1 MKTTYAYAIGEQDFA
16 NLRKDDCLYIDKTMY
31 IEKIL
36 LQKNRYYF
44 LARPRR
50 FGKSL
55 FLSTLQYFF
64 EGRRDL
70 FKGLYIDSIAWDWT
84 SYPVLH
90 LDLNRERYLNT
101 MTLEEV
107 LEKNFR
113 EWEAKFGIEQL
124 DTNPALRLGTIIAE
138 AHRRTG
144 KQVVI
149 LVDEYDKPLVSN
161 LNVKENFDHDR
172 VLLAT
177 LYSNFKSSAEHIR
190 LVFLTGVSRF
200 SRLSIFSDLNNLND
214 ISFDNEFA
222 DICGITEKELLRDL
236 RPGIEALADKKKISF
251 EEACH
256 LLKRTYDGYRFA
268 EDGSDIYNPWSLL
281 SCMQKQRVGQFWNQT
296 GLPTVIAEVLRK
308 ANMDLERVFNSRCPL
323 DTLAGMDLTNP
334 DPTALM
340 YQTGYLTIKNYDSST
355 DIVTLG
361 IPNEEVS
368 KGLFHSSETY
378 RYGSPGRGPH
388 IIRPYGYSY
397 RNP

>member
-1 MKTTYAYAIGEQDFA
+1 M
-16 NLRKDDCLYIDKTMY
+16 
-31 IEKIL
+31 
-36 LQKNRYYF
+36 
-44 LARPRR
+44 
-50 FGKSL
+50 
-55 FLSTLQYFF
+55 
-64 EGRRDL
+64 
-70 FKGLYIDSIAWDWT
+70 
-84 SYPVLH
+84 
-90 LDLNRERYLNT
+90 
-101 MTLEEV
+101 
-107 LEKNFR
+107 
-113 EWEAKFGIEQL
+113 
-124 DTNPALRLGTIIAE
+124 
-138 AHRRTG
+138 
-144 KQVVI
+144 
-149 LVDEYDKPLVSN
+149 DEYDKPLVSN

-368 KGLFHSSETY
+368 KGLFNMLLPYYVKIKNGSADSVVMDIIESIKCGKPETLIDLLDTFLAGVPYELKIDSENNLQNALFILLRLIGMEVRVEVHTSSGRMDILIETPDFIY
-378 RYGSPGRGPH
+378 IVELKYDRTSEEGARQIENKEYPLPFRFDGRKVFKIGVNFSASTRHLDTPV
-388 IIRPYGYSY
+388 ITRMTTA
-397 RNP
+397 RK

>member
-1 MKTTYAYAIGEQDFA
+1 M
-16 NLRKDDCLYIDKTMY
+16 
-31 IEKIL
+31 
-36 LQKNRYYF
+36 
-44 LARPRR
+44 
-50 FGKSL
+50 
-55 FLSTLQYFF
+55 
-64 EGRRDL
+64 
-70 FKGLYIDSIAWDWT
+70 
-84 SYPVLH
+84 
-90 LDLNRERYLNT
+90 
-101 MTLEEV
+101 
-107 LEKNFR
+107 
-113 EWEAKFGIEQL
+113 
-124 DTNPALRLGTIIAE
+124 
-138 AHRRTG
+138 
-144 KQVVI
+144 
-149 LVDEYDKPLVSN
+149 DEYDKPLVSN

-368 KGLFHSSETY
+368 KGLFNMLLPYYVKIKNGSADSVVMDIIESIKCGKPETLIDLLDTFLAGVPYELKIDSENNLQNALFILLRLIGMEVRVEVHTT
-378 RYGSPGRGPH
+378 SGRMDILIETPDFIYIVELKYDRTSEEGARQIENKEYALPFRFDGRKVFKIGVNFSASTRH
-388 IIRPYGYSY
+388 LDTPVITRMTTA
-397 RNP
+397 RK

>member
-1 MKTTYAYAIGEQDFA
+1 M
-16 NLRKDDCLYIDKTMY
+16 
-31 IEKIL
+31 
-36 LQKNRYYF
+36 
-44 LARPRR
+44 
-50 FGKSL
+50 
-55 FLSTLQYFF
+55 
-64 EGRRDL
+64 
-70 FKGLYIDSIAWDWT
+70 
-84 SYPVLH
+84 
-90 LDLNRERYLNT
+90 
-101 MTLEEV
+101 
-107 LEKNFR
+107 
-113 EWEAKFGIEQL
+113 
-124 DTNPALRLGTIIAE
+124 
-138 AHRRTG
+138 
-144 KQVVI
+144 
-149 LVDEYDKPLVSN
+149 DEYDKPLVSN

-368 KGLFHSSETY
+368 KGLFNMLLPYYVKIKNGSADSMVMDIIESIKCGKPETLIDLLDTFLAGVPYELKIDSENNLQNALFILLRLIGMEVRVEVHTSSGRMDILIETPDFIY
-378 RYGSPGRGPH
+378 IVELKYDRTSEEGARQIENKEYPLPFRFDGRKVFKIGVNFSASTRHLDTPV
-388 IIRPYGYSY
+388 ITRMTTA
-397 RNP
+397 RK